1 MKRST
6 LLALSAL
13 LAGAATLPVYAA
25 GTNEKNPDSPATGM
39 TGTGSNA
46 LDPNS
51 NGASVGS
58 SAVVVPAEPAVVTP
72 APSGTVVTPAPG
84 TVVTTPAPAVV
95 TPAPAGT
102 VVYPAD
108 SRVYRDNGVAAN
120 HGAVGG
126 ESAGKSSDSPAQ

>member
-1 MKRST
+1 M
-6 LLALSAL
+6 
-13 LAGAATLPVYAA
+13 AGAMSLPVFAA

-46 LDPNS
+46 TDPNAG
-51 NGASVGS
+51 GASVGS
-58 SAVVVPAEPAVVTP
+58 SAVVVPA
-72 APSGTVVTPAPG
+72 APVGTVVVPANPPAG
-84 TVVTTPAPAVV
+84 TVVYPAAPATTVV

-102 VVYPAD
+102 VVVPAD
-108 SRVYRDNGVAAN
+108 RSTVSPDGAAVN

>member
-51 NGASVGS
+51 NDASVGS
-58 SAVVVPAEPAVVTP
+58 SAVVVPAAPAVVTP

-84 TVVTTPAPAVV
+84 TVVTPAPEVV
-95 TPAPAGT
+95 TPAPSGT

-108 SRVYRDNGVAAN
+108 SRVRRDSDAAIN

-126 ESAGKSSDSPAQ
+126 ESAG